1 MGLEVEDALEEGFK
15 QPPPQ
20 PAEGDDGK
28 AAAAAEK
35 LKLAEQQA
43 VEKGKRAEEDAK
55 REVDFIRR
63 SPSLRC
69 ARSPSRRKRTPSSA
83 SSRRSRPRLARQDE
97 HKQKVTAADDEH
109 KKRMSQVDER
119 ETELNIKDKARE
131 AMGGIEKNIAIADE
145 RTKAADGMGK
155 AVGTEGVQKALK
167 QLSDA
172 QTKSLRCWARS
183 PRKSQWTG
191 LSTGDGSGTAAGI
204 LEYSGNATS
213 TPADKTASTGRTAA
227 VTAVSTSTTG
237 TLTQADEVAVAAV
250 GHRVTVTAVSW
261 NSSFAVEN
269 SANSADG
276 SGNVA
281 MLVDGDLI
289 VAATTALNPQ
299 QSWTTSDTVVAAIAT
314 YKAAGAAATRPVKM
328 AGAWNGYA
336 GESGGFA
343 G

>member
-1 MGLEVEDALEEGFK
+1 MGVLKSDMQREYRVDVETDSTVAETLQQDMEGLREVIGGLVEFWTGAGPAVQAGGLSIDAVKSISLVIARRARMGLEVEDALEEGFK

-55 REVDFIRR
+55 REVDFIRKKSELEVR
-63 SPSLRC
+63 EIALK
-69 ARSPSRRKRTPSSA
+69 AKEDASSA
-83 SSRRSRPRLARQDE
+83 SSRRSRPRLARQEE

-109 KKRMSQVDER
+109 KQRMSQVDAR

-172 QTKSLRCWARS
+172 QTKSLEMLGQIAKEVGKS
-183 PRKSQWTG
+183 RKRQVT
-191 LSTGDGSGTAAGI
+191 TPDGRK
-204 LEYSGNATS
+204 Y
-213 TPADKTASTGRTAA
+213 
-227 VTAVSTSTTG
+227 VSE
-237 TLTQADEVAVAAV
+237 EVA
-250 GHRVTVTAVSW
+250 
-261 NSSFAVEN
+261 
-269 SANSADG
+269 
-276 SGNVA
+276 
-281 MLVDGDLI
+281 
-289 VAATTALNPQ
+289 
-299 QSWTTSDTVVAAIAT
+299 
-314 YKAAGAAATRPVKM
+314 
-328 AGAWNGYA
+328 
-336 GESGGFA
+336 
-343 G
+343 